1 MQQPVRLVEICD
13 IQMPWCVSQTLG
25 CMAALFTPGSLVPAA
40 AFDALGSNQPL
51 AARCVDGGC
60 GPNTMLHLRNR
71 LPCCDVRDCNGE
83 GFDMGKPRKRGRA
96 AEAPP

>member
-1 MQQPVRLVEICD
+1 MQVGIRVQ
-13 IQMPWCVSQTLG
+13 
-25 CMAALFTPGSLVPAA
+25 AKGSK
-40 AFDALGSNQPL
+40 
-51 AARCVDGGC
+51 

-71 LPCCDVRDCNGE
+71 LPCCDVRDCDGE